1 MEYARPQQHFVAPA
15 KDCHQTV
22 IEPHYPPPCRFS
34 GTAKGFSMSIQKALL
49 VGASALALVPSAAF
63 AAPAKHIK
71 KHAAHAVKKDAV
83 AEELRALREQ
93 VADLSARVNVAEAA
107 QRETVANVVN
117 AQAQASTA
125 ASQAAAA
132 QSSATAAATQAQAQ
146 AAQSKL
152 AAAEAK
158 PAKAIAPKWYDGTSI
173 SGRMYFNVSHIDQK
187 SDGHDVAK
195 STAFDIKRFYLG
207 VDHKFNDIFSAN
219 LTTDVSLISN
229 QFSSAGTAA
238 AAGGTAPTAFPK
250 TVGETLYI
258 KKAYLQASLNK
269 AFNVRV
275 GAADLPWVPFA
286 EDLYG
291 YRFVEN
297 TLIDRTSYG
306 TSADWGVHAFGSFAD
321 GHITYAIAAIDG
333 GGYRNPLRSKSVDIE
348 GRVAV
353 NYKGFTAAVGGYT
366 GKRGGN
372 TFNAFNP
379 ATLSGAVVQ
388 PIQTGTDI
396 QTFHTAQRVDALL
409 AYVGP
414 KFRIG
419 GEYFSAKNWNRVTVN
434 SPIDD
439 TAEGWS
445 GWASYNVTKL
455 VSVFG
460 KYERTKPSKDLAPNI
475 TDRYYNVG
483 INFEPVKIV
492 DLAIVYKRERVTNGY
507 FAPSNS
513 NPSNAAFAVGGQ
525 NYGTYSEIG
534 VWGQLRF

>member
-1 MEYARPQQHFVAPA
+1 MTIIVMEAHYRPA
-15 KDCHQTV
+15 
-22 IEPHYPPPCRFS
+22 CRFS

-49 VGASALALVPSAAF
+49 VGASALALVPSSAF
-63 AAPAKHIK
+63 AAPAKHTK
-71 KHAAHAVKKDAV
+71 KHAVHAVKKDAV

-117 AQAQASTA
+117 AQAQASSA

-132 QSSATAAATQAQAQ
+132 QTSASAAATQAQA
-146 AAQSKL
+146 AQTKL

-158 PAKAIAPKWYDGTSI
+158 PAKAAAPKWYDGTSI

-187 SDGHDVAK
+187 SDGRDVGK

-219 LTTDVSLISN
+219 LTTDISLISN
-229 QFSSAGTAA
+229 QFSSAGTAP
-238 AAGGTAPTAFPK
+238 AAGGTNPTAFPK

-258 KKAYLQASLNK
+258 KKAYLQTSLNK
-269 AFNVRV
+269 AFNVRI

-297 TLIDRTSYG
+297 TLIDRTSFG

-333 GGYRNPLRSKSVDIE
+333 GGYRNPLRSKSVDLE
-348 GRVAV
+348 GRLAL

-372 TFNAFNP
+372 TFNPFNP
-379 ATLSGAVVQ
+379 ATSSATV
-388 PIQTGTDI
+388 PIQTGTDVV
-396 QTFHTAQRVDALL
+396 TFHTAQRFDALA
-409 AYVGP
+409 AYVSP
-414 KFRIG
+414 KFRLG
-419 GEYFSAKNWNRVTVN
+419 VEYFTAKNWNRVTVN

-439 TAEGWS
+439 NADGWS
-445 GWASYNVTKL
+445 AWGSYNFTKMISL
-455 VSVFG
+455 FG
-460 KYERTKPSKDLAPNI
+460 KYERTKPSKDLAPNLSE
-475 TDRYYNVG
+475 RYFNVG
-483 INFEPVKIV
+483 LNFEPVKIV
-492 DLAIVYKRERVTNGY
+492 DLAIVYKRERVNNGY
-507 FAPSNS
+507 FAPSNA
-513 NPSNAAFAVGGQ
+513 NPSNAAFSVGGQ
-525 NYGTYSEIG
+525 NFGSYSEIG
-534 VWGQLRF
+534 IWGQLRF